1 LVGDEICEGEMSGRV
16 LVTGGT
22 GAAGAA
28 TVKWLRRMGADVV
41 ILARRSP
48 AVPVG
53 GVTYLAA
60 DIQDA
65 ERVSRAVAGCDAIV
79 HFAWTV
85 SAMQSAAVAEGIDI
99 GGTAN
104 LLRAMADH
112 DCRRMVFASSITV
125 YGGHADHP
133 QPYTEDETPA
143 PAASF
148 HYERNKV
155 RAEKMIADSGVD
167 AVNVRPTVIVGRS
180 AWSAPANIFRQPVV
194 VTPGTEA
201 RMQLVHVDDVGR
213 FCARA
218 ALGGPTGIVNLNAD
232 DALTLTEM
240 AHIVGRP
247 VVNSGA
253 RFSRLL
259 AGLVGKAPNCE
270 SVPDLIELFMHYPLG
285 DTRKLREEFGFAC
298 AYTSAEAVAD
308 MTDWSSG
315 KWTVGTRSV
324 RKPLRLAEPVV
335 FGRDT
340 CGPDG
345 SAVRIVPPEYTGEF
359 DSVTGDPALPEW
371 SAANLSEAFPGPMTP
386 FSLGLANRIMFSSAN
401 LLDHLFP
408 LDREL
413 MGMVSAKQVGTI
425 GHRLYNNMTVMKELA
440 KAIPGQTPESF
451 EHQMNGTPLP
461 DGYRAPRMS
470 VADALAGARAAAKG
484 GPQIAGL
491 GHEVSNMERRAERL
505 VADRPDLGAIG
516 DQNLLARMELVS
528 DMVVRAWDINCMN
541 TFVVSLPMN
550 LIAQRYGDDVAMNVR
565 TGTQNLRSAA
575 LLAGVRELA
584 DIVATDDGVRRL
596 IEESPREVVLDKL
609 RSDATAFATKFD
621 RLVADCGHRGPGE
634 TELSNPV
641 YSDAPELLL
650 RSVLGSIRADHAIP
664 KAPKALVPTPV
675 GRALVRVAVAA
686 IERRERGRDVCM
698 RITHELRLVVR
709 EWGRRLAERGTLAS
723 ADDVHYLS
731 TDEIYYPPDESKDL
745 VVRRRAERTRLA
757 ALDYPVHFRQP
768 WTPERHGEVSDGAV
782 VTGLAASRGTARGRV
797 RIMTHADDD
806 LEPGEVLV
814 ANVTDT
820 GWTPF
825 FGCAAA
831 IVTNVGGPMSH
842 AAIVAREF
850 GVPAVVN
857 TQTATQRLR
866 NGQLVEVDGTAGTVR
881 IIDEQPT
888 TAQEGR
894 DRGKQG

>member
-1 LVGDEICEGEMSGRV
+1 MSGRV

-41 ILARRSP
+41 VLARRKP
-48 AVPVG
+48 AVPVR
-53 GVTYLAA
+53 GVTYVAA

-65 ERVSRAVAGCDAIV
+65 DGVTRAVAGCDAV
-79 HFAWTV
+79 AHFAWTV
-85 SAMQSAAVAEGIDI
+85 SAMQSAEVAEGIDI
-99 GGTAN
+99 GGTTN

-112 DCRRMVFASSITV
+112 DCRRIVFASSITV
-125 YGGHADHP
+125 YGGHPDHP
-133 QPYTEDETPA
+133 QPFAEDETPR

-155 RAEKMIADSGVD
+155 RAEKMIVESGVE

-180 AWSAPANIFRQPVV
+180 AWSAPASIFRQPVV
-194 VTPGTEA
+194 VTPGRDV
-201 RMQLVHVDDVGR
+201 RMQLIHVDDVGR
-213 FCARA
+213 FCAQA
-218 ALGGPTGIVNLNAD
+218 ALGGPTGTVNLNAD
-232 DALTLTEM
+232 DALTFSEM
-240 AHIVGRP
+240 AHIVGRLAL
-247 VVNSGA
+247 NSGK

-259 AGLVGKAPNCE
+259 AGLIGKVNNFE

-285 DTRKLREEFGFAC
+285 DTRKLREEFRFTC
-298 AYTSAEAVAD
+298 AYSSADAVAD
-308 MTDWSSG
+308 MTDWSSS

-324 RKPLRLAEPVV
+324 RKPIRLAEPVV
-335 FGRDT
+335 YPRDT
-340 CGPDG
+340 SGPDG

-359 DSVTGDPALPEW
+359 DNITGDPALPEW

-386 FSLGLANRIMFSSAN
+386 FSLGLATRITFSAAN

-408 LDREL
+408 LDPEL
-413 MGMVSAKQVGTI
+413 TRMVSTKQVGTI
-425 GHRLYNNMTVMKELA
+425 GHRFYNNMTVMKELV

-451 EHQMNGTPLP
+451 EHQMNGAPLP
-461 DGYRAPRMS
+461 DGYRPPRMS
-470 VADALAGARAAAKG
+470 AADVLASARAALKG

-491 GHEVSNMERRAERL
+491 GHEVSDMERRAERL
-505 VADRPDLGAIG
+505 VTDRPDLRALT
-516 DQNLLARMELVS
+516 DHKLLARIELIT

-550 LIAQRYGDDVAMNVR
+550 LISQRYGEDVAMNVR

-584 DIVATDDGVRRL
+584 DIVAMDDGLRRL
-596 IEESPREVVLDKL
+596 IEDSPREVVLDKL
-609 RSDATAFATKFD
+609 RSDAPAFAANFD

-634 TELSNPV
+634 TELSNLV
-641 YSDAPELLL
+641 YADAPEMLL
-650 RSVLGSIRADHAIP
+650 RSVMGSIRTGHT
-664 KAPKALVPTPV
+664 APAVSVQTPV
-675 GRALVRVAVAA
+675 GRALVRLAVAA

-698 RITHELRLVVR
+698 RITYELRLVLR
-709 EWGRRLAERGTLAS
+709 EWGRRLAERGTLES

-731 TDEIYYPPDESKDL
+731 VDETYYPPADSKDR
-745 VVRRRAERTRLA
+745 VARRRAERKRLA
-757 ALDYPVHFRQP
+757 ALDFPIHFRQP
-768 WTPERHGEVSDGAV
+768 WSPPAEIAVDGNQV
-782 VTGLAASRGTARGRV
+782 ISGLAVSPGLARGRV
-797 RIMTHADDD
+797 RIMAEADDD
-806 LEPGEVLV
+806 FEPGEVLV

-831 IVTNVGGPMSH
+831 VVTNIGGMMSH

-857 TQTATQRLR
+857 TVTATQCLKD
-866 NGQLVEVDGTAGTVR
+866 GQWVEVDGSAGTVR
-881 IIDEQPT
+881 IINEAPSV
-888 TAQEGR
+888 A
-894 DRGKQG
+894 

>member
-1 LVGDEICEGEMSGRV
+1 MSGRV

-41 ILARRSP
+41 ILARRTP
-48 AVPVG
+48 ELPVPG
-53 GVTYLAA
+53 ATYVAA
-60 DIQDA
+60 DVRDA

-99 GGTAN
+99 GGTTN
-104 LLRAMADH
+104 ILRAMADH
-112 DCRRMVFASSITV
+112 GCRRMVFASSITV

-167 AVNVRPTVIVGRS
+167 AVHVRPTVIVGRS

-194 VTPGTEA
+194 VTPGTDA

-213 FCARA
+213 FCAQA

-232 DALTLTEM
+232 DALTLAEM

-247 VVNSGA
+247 VLNSG
-253 RFSRLL
+253 RRLSRLL
-259 AGLVGKAPNCE
+259 GGVVGKAPNYE
-270 SVPDLIELFMHYPLG
+270 SVPDLVELFMHYPLG

-298 AYTSAEAVAD
+298 AYTSGEAVAD

-324 RKPLRLAEPVV
+324 RKPMRLAEPVV
-335 FGRDT
+335 FGRVT
-340 CGPDG
+340 CGADG

-413 MGMVSAKQVGTI
+413 MWMVSAKQVGTI
-425 GHRLYNNMTVMKELA
+425 GHRFYNNMTVMKKLA
-440 KAIPGQTPESF
+440 NAIPGQTPESF

-470 VADALAGARAAAKG
+470 GADAVAAARAAAKG

-491 GHEVSNMERRAERL
+491 GHEVSNMERRADRL
-505 VADRPDLGAIG
+505 VADRPDLRALG
-516 DQNLLARMELVS
+516 DHKLLARIELIG

-550 LIAQRYGDDVAMNVR
+550 LIAQRYGEDVAMNVR

-584 DIVATDDGVRRL
+584 DIVAADDGLRRL

-609 RSDATAFATKFD
+609 RSDATAFAEKFD

-641 YSDAPELLL
+641 YADAPELLL
-650 RSVLGSIRADHAIP
+650 RSVLGSIRAEAATP
-664 KAPKALVPTPV
+664 AAPLPTPL

-686 IERRERGRDVCM
+686 ISRRERGRDVCM
-698 RITHELRLVVR
+698 RITHELRLALR

-731 TDEIYYPPDESKDL
+731 MDEIYYPPAESKAL
-745 VVRRRAERTRLA
+745 VARRRAERSRLA
-757 ALDYPVHFRQP
+757 ALEYPVHFRQP
-768 WTPERHGEVSDGAV
+768 WTPDQRSDVTDGAV
-782 VTGLAASRGTARGRV
+782 VTGLAASRGIARGRV
-797 RIMTHADDD
+797 RIMIHADDD

-831 IVTNVGGPMSH
+831 VVTNVGGPMSH

-866 NGQLVEVDGTAGTVR
+866 TGQLVEVDGAAGTVR
-881 IIDEQPT
+881 IIHEELP
-888 TAQEGR
+888 AV
-894 DRGKQG
+894 

>member
-1 LVGDEICEGEMSGRV
+1 MSRRV

-41 ILARRSP
+41 VLARRAP
-48 AVPVG
+48 AVPVL
-53 GVTYLAA
+53 GVTYVAA

-65 ERVSRAVAGCDAIV
+65 QGVSRAVAGCDAIV

-85 SAMQSAAVAEGIDI
+85 SAMQSAEVAEGIDI
-99 GGTAN
+99 GGTTN

-125 YGGHADHP
+125 YGGHPDHP
-133 QPYTEDETPA
+133 QPFAEDETPR

-155 RAEKMIADSGVD
+155 RAERMIAESGVD

-194 VTPGTEA
+194 VTPGRDA

-213 FCARA
+213 FCAQA
-218 ALGGPTGIVNLNAD
+218 ALGGPTGVVNLNAD
-232 DALTLTEM
+232 DALSFTEM
-240 AHIVGRP
+240 ARIVGRP

-253 RFSRLL
+253 RFSRSL
-259 AGLVGKAPNCE
+259 AGLIGKARNYE

-285 DTRKLREEFGFAC
+285 DTRKLHEEFGFTC

-308 MTDWSSG
+308 MTDWSSS

-324 RKPLRLAEPVV
+324 RKPVRLAQPAVHP
-335 FGRDT
+335 RDT
-340 CGPDG
+340 SGSDG
-345 SAVRIVPPEYTGEF
+345 GAVRIVPPEYTGEF
-359 DSVTGDPALPEW
+359 DNVTGDPALPEW

-386 FSLGLANRIMFSSAN
+386 FSLGLANRILFSGAN
-401 LLDHLFP
+401 LLDYLFP
-408 LDREL
+408 LDPGL
-413 MGMVSAKQVGTI
+413 MRMVSTKQVGTI

-451 EHQMNGTPLP
+451 EHQMNGVPLP
-461 DGYRAPRMS
+461 EGYRSPRLS
-470 VADALAGARAAAKG
+470 AADALAGARAAVKG

-491 GHEVSNMERRAERL
+491 GREVADMERRAERL
-505 VADRPDLGAIG
+505 VADRPDLATLS
-516 DQNLLARMELVS
+516 DDKLLARMELIT
-528 DMVVRAWDINCMN
+528 DMVVRAWDINLMN

-550 LIAQRYGDDVAMNVR
+550 LIARRYGDDVAMNVR
-565 TGTQNLRSAA
+565 AGTQNLRSAA

-584 DIVATDDGVRRL
+584 DIVAADDGLRRL
-596 IEESPREVVLDKL
+596 IEDSPREVVLDKL
-609 RSDATAFATKFD
+609 RTDAPGFAAKFD
-621 RLVADCGHRGPGE
+621 QLVAECGHRGPGE

-641 YSDAPELLL
+641 YADAPDLLL
-650 RSVLGSIRADHAIP
+650 RSVMGSLRTSHA
-664 KAPKALVPTPV
+664 APAASVHTPL
-675 GRALVRVAVAA
+675 GRALVRVAVGG

-698 RITHELRLVVR
+698 RITHELRLSLR
-709 EWGRRLAERGTLAS
+709 EWGRRLAVRGSLAS

-731 TDEIYYPPDESKDL
+731 VDETYCPPADSKDR
-745 VVRRRAERTRLA
+745 VVRRRAERKRLA
-757 ALDYPVHFRQP
+757 ALDFPIHFSQP
-768 WTPERHGEVSDGAV
+768 WSPPSEVAV
-782 VTGLAASRGTARGRV
+782 DDDHVISGLAVSRGMARGRV
-797 RIMTHADDD
+797 RIMLEPDDD
-806 LEPGEVLV
+806 FEPGEVLV

-831 IVTNVGGPMSH
+831 VVTNVGGMMSH

-857 TQTATQRLR
+857 TVSATQRLKT
-866 NGQLVEVDGTAGTVR
+866 GQLVEVDGATGTIR
-881 IIDEQPT
+881 IIDETPS
-888 TAQEGR
+888 AV
-894 DRGKQG
+894 